1 MNTTRVFVKNLE
13 LMANIGVHG
22 HEHNREQPV
31 RINVCLEVDGV
42 HPEGDH
48 LDNVVDYEAITNN
61 IRAMVREG
69 HVRLAENLA
78 ERIIKMC
85 FEDRRVRVA
94 IVRVEKTSALPGA
107 ESGGVEIEREN
118 PNR

>member
-1 MNTTRVFVKNLE
+1 MTTRVFIRNLE

-31 RINVCLEVDGV
+31 RINVELDVEGI

-48 LDNVVDYEAITNN
+48 LENVVDYEAIANK
-61 IRAMVREG
+61 IRAMVGEG

-78 ERIIKMC
+78 ERIVKIC
-85 FEDRRVRVA
+85 FDDRRVKNVR
-94 IVRVEKTSALPGA
+94 VRVEKTSALPGA
-107 ESGGVEIEREN
+107 EAGGVEIERGRE
-118 PNR
+118 

>member
-1 MNTTRVFVKNLE
+1 MIRIFVRNLE
-13 LMANIGVHG
+13 LMANIGIHG

-31 RINVCLEVDGV
+31 RINVDLEVDGV
-42 HPEGDH
+42 QPEGDH
-48 LDNVVDYEAITNN
+48 LENVVDYEAIANR

-69 HVRLAENLA
+69 HVRLAETLA
-78 ERIIKMC
+78 DRIIKMC

-94 IVRVEKTSALPGA
+94 KVKVEKTSALPGA

-118 PNR
+118 PAA